1 MPTDPYQ
8 HLIEAVAERV
18 KRAEVFEDVQCQP
31 GLLRCQ
37 ARDVESEAL
46 YKLLIEPPNTPPD
59 ISPDG
64 STDKA
69 PDAGNAGEVW
79 IGLHTAD
86 RWLSESIEADLLHSG
101 DKMEELLEEEL
112 VELDYEGGPVAIEHF
127 RDDAKVYVFRS
138 LLEIPGADSPTT
150 PSVIDRA
157 VKVLLAYE
165 ACFRQLGDMSPSDEL
180 V

>member
-1 MPTDPYQ
+1 MPPDPYQ
-8 HLIEAVAERV
+8 SLIEAVAERV
-18 KRAEVFEDVQCQP
+18 KRAEVFEDVQCLP
-31 GLLRCQ
+31 SLLRCQ
-37 ARDVESEAL
+37 ARDVESEAF
-46 YKLLIEPPNTPPD
+46 YKLLHQP
-59 ISPDG
+59 
-64 STDKA
+64 
-69 PDAGNAGEVW
+69 AGEIW

-112 VELDYEGGPVAIEHF
+112 VELDYVGSPLAIEHF

-138 LLEIPGADSPTT
+138 LLEISEADSPTT

-157 VKVLLAYE
+157 VKILLAYE

>member
-1 MPTDPYQ
+1 MAPSIYQ

-18 KRAEVFEDVQCQP
+18 KRAEVFEDVRCLD
-31 GLLRCQ
+31 GALRCQ
-37 ARDVESEAL
+37 ARDVESEAF
-46 YKLLIEPPNTPPD
+46 YQLLAQP
-59 ISPDG
+59 
-64 STDKA
+64 
-69 PDAGNAGEVW
+69 GNGGGGEVW

-112 VELDYEGGPVAIEHF
+112 VELDYDGGPVPIEHF

-138 LLEIPGADSPTT
+138 RLEMDEAGSPTDPAVT
-150 PSVIDRA
+150 DRA
-157 VKVLLAYE
+157 VKILLAYE

>member
-1 MPTDPYQ
+1 MPPDPYQ
-8 HLIEAVAERV
+8 SLIEAVTERV
-18 KRAEVFEDVQCQP
+18 KRAEVFEDVQCLP
-31 GLLRCQ
+31 SLLRCQ
-37 ARDVESEAL
+37 ARDVESEAF
-46 YKLLIEPPNTPPD
+46 YKLILEP
-59 ISPDG
+59 SSDG
-64 STDKA
+64 TAS
-69 PDAGNAGEVW
+69 EVW

-112 VELDYEGGPVAIEHF
+112 VELDYEGAPVPIEHF

-138 LLEIPGADSPTT
+138 LLEIPQTDSPTT
-150 PSVIDRA
+150 PAVIDRA
-157 VKVLLAYE
+157 VKILLAYE

>member
-1 MPTDPYQ
+1 MAPDPYQ

-18 KRAEVFEDVQCQP
+18 RRAEVFEDVLCQS
-31 GLLRCQ
+31 GALRCQ
-37 ARDVESEAL
+37 ARDVESEAF
-46 YKLLIEPPNTPPD
+46 YQLLIE
-59 ISPDG
+59 SPG
-64 STDKA
+64 ASGA
-69 PDAGNAGEVW
+69 RIW

-112 VELDYEGGPVAIEHF
+112 VELGYDGGPVPIEHF

-138 LLEIPGADSPTT
+138 CLEISEAGSPTDPAVT
-150 PSVIDRA
+150 DRA
-157 VKVLLAYE
+157 VKLLLAYE
-165 ACFRQLGDMSPSDEL
+165 ACFRPLGDMSPSDEL

>member
-37 ARDVESEAL
+37 ARDVESEAH
-46 YKLLIEPPNTPPD
+46 YKLLVEPA
-59 ISPDG
+59 DG
-64 STDKA
+64 STTSK
-69 PDAGNAGEVW
+69 VW

-112 VELDYEGGPVAIEHF
+112 VELDYAGGPLAIEHF

-138 LLEIPGADSPTT
+138 QLEISTPDSPTT
-150 PSVIDRA
+150 PAVIDRA
-157 VKVLLAYE
+157 VKILLAYE
-165 ACFRQLGDMSPSDEL
+165 ACFRQLGDMNPSDEL

>member
-1 MPTDPYQ
+1 MAPDPYQ
-8 HLIEAVAERV
+8 SLIEAVAERV
-18 KRAEVFEDVQCQP
+18 KRAEVFEDVQCLP
-31 GLLRCQ
+31 GTLRCQ
-37 ARDVESEAL
+37 AREVESEAF
-46 YKLLIEPPNTPPD
+46 YKLLTEPT
-59 ISPDG
+59 PDG
-64 STDKA
+64 GGDNPGASI
-69 PDAGNAGEVW
+69 W

-112 VELDYEGGPVAIEHF
+112 VELDYVGDPLPIEHF

-138 LLEIPGADSPTT
+138 LLEISETDSPTT
-150 PSVIDRA
+150 PAVIDRA
-157 VKVLLAYE
+157 VKILLAYE

>member
-1 MPTDPYQ
+1 MPLARYQ
-8 HLIEAVAERV
+8 SLIEAVAERV
-18 KRAEVFEDVQCQP
+18 KRAEVFEDVLCEP
-31 GLLRCQ
+31 GVLQCQ
-37 ARDVESEAL
+37 ARDVESEAF
-46 YKLLIEPPNTPPD
+46 YKLLIEPAND
-59 ISPDG
+59 KDG
-64 STDKA
+64 GGESGA
-69 PDAGNAGEVW
+69 SEVW

-101 DKMEELLEEEL
+101 DKMEELLDEEL
-112 VELDYEGGPVAIEHF
+112 VELDYEGGPVPIEHF

-138 LLEIPGADSPTT
+138 RLEISGADTHTT

-157 VKVLLAYE
+157 VKILLAYE